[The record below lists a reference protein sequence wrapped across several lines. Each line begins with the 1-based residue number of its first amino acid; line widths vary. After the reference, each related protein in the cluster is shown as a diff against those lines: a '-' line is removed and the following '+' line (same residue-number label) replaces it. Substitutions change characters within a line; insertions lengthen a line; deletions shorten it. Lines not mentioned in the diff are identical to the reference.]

1 MKLLISNLPYQGL
14 FTNRLI
20 KLPSDLGIEVYSE
33 TGSDFYWEHLIPKL
47 FSGRSGAFS
56 VHGPY
61 QNIDLSLPDL
71 QFDPVRGIYE
81 KSFELCRTYGSEH
94 CVCHPYAYTPK
105 GKMSESEIGE
115 RKAACFEM
123 VKELNRLSNAYGVSL
138 LVENMPN
145 KDGLLDACIPEFKG
159 LFSCGCG
166 IAPDVINILQHLTD
180 AHSSM
185 AIDISFDDSHHPG
198 ACRNISSHGFQI
210 VFNCLEIDFGVNSRK
225 FFKHYMY
232 FLRSYISQQIDI
244 FYLSRL
250 PTWSAISEAVM
261 ALFPRL

>member
-115 RKAACFEM
+115 RKAACFER

-145 KDGLLDACIPEFKG
+145 KDGLLDQNGFMDLFGPEADLRFLIDTG
-159 LFSCGCG
+159 HANIQNWDIELMFDRIGNRILG
-166 IAPDVINILQHLTD
+166 YHINDNIGEE
-180 AHSSM
+180 
-185 AIDISFDDSHHPG
+185 DSHLP
-198 ACRNISSHGFQI
+198 
-210 VFNCLEIDFGVNSRK
+210 VFEGTFNWDL
-225 FFKHYMY
+225 FFKMAVKFTPDATYVCEYMKGTVDE
-232 FLRSYISQQIDI
+232 L
-244 FYLSRL
+244 
-250 PTWSAISEAVM
+250 TASARRIQKEYETYM
-261 ALFPRL
+261 AL